1 MSMTNN
7 NKIYIDPIIK
17 LNSQN
22 GRVTV
27 SKRAKVIIRI
37 IKKTVK

>member
-22 GRVTV
+22 GRV
-27 SKRAKVIIRI
+27 SKRAKVMIRI